1 MNTVTAPVRTS
12 ARTDLRVDRSDLR
25 FRNTSFDSVLIEI
38 DVHNDGD
45 ARSAP
50 ATLRVDAAAFGA
62 FVPWRPLAVLQVP
75 AIAPRAAHR
84 AGFEA
89 GRTPV
94 AALGSIASV
103 PPARIAAVAAGAA
116 PDEHDDAAD
125 PTAPRTPARDR
136 VRDRL
141 SVLLRRRPEPVV
153 DPVGFLLGRLLPPD
167 LLEVAGSANPHWV
180 GNLNVFLGGKAVE
193 RHLARSLR
201 VHAGRANLA
210 LFTLG
215 DGADAY
221 RFELA
226 GDAADWSVSL
236 SRAPRLLGRRHG
248 AGDGALPTDTWHD
261 FQGTSTVYLCLQ
273 PPAGAE
279 RGALEVHVQQR
290 STGRTAVVEFDLDP
304 GAQGP
309 GCYAL

>member
-1 MNTVTAPVRTS
+1 MTATPARRPPRCASTPRRS
-12 ARTDLRVDRSDLR
+12 ARSCRGGRSPCCR
-25 FRNTSFDSVLIEI
+25 CR
-38 DVHNDGD
+38 
-45 ARSAP
+45 RS
-50 ATLRVDAAAFGA
+50 R
-62 FVPWRPLAVLQVP
+62 R
-75 AIAPRAAHR
+75 
-84 AGFEA
+84 
-89 GRTPV
+89 
-94 AALGSIASV
+94 
-103 PPARIAAVAAGAA
+103 
-116 PDEHDDAAD
+116 
-125 PTAPRTPARDR
+125 APRTAPGSRPGARRSPRSARSPACRPPASPR
-136 VRDRL
+136 SRPAPHPT
-141 SVLLRRRPEPVV
+141 STTTPPTPPRRAPRRATACATASASCCAA
-153 DPVGFLLGRLLPPD
+153 GRSPSWTRSASCSAGCCHRTCS
-167 LLEVAGSANPHWV
+167 EVAGSANPHWV